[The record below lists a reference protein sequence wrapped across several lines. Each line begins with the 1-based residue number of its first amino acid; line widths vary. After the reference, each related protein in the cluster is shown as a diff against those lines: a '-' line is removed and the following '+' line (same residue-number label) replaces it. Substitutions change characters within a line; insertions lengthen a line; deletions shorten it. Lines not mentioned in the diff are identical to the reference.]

1 MPDAQ
6 QLHIAH
12 KLNPI
17 SNENK
22 LIKLN
27 QAGIQLQSSKS
38 IGQTRRQYKKQPEL
52 NVDVSAEWLLEPT
65 LHGHRVCVP
74 ARETLAHCTAL
85 HWLAKHCMRW
95 VMSFHFY
102 RDEM

>member
-27 QAGIQLQSSKS
+27 QAGI
-38 IGQTRRQYKKQPEL
+38 
-52 NVDVSAEWLLEPT
+52 
-65 LHGHRVCVP
+65 
-74 ARETLAHCTAL
+74 ETLRRRKMQQQHFDAAAVSGFKLSLKLKLAASFSPLKAL
-85 HWLAKHCMRW
+85 DKR
-95 VMSFHFY
+95 VVNI
-102 RDEM
+102 RNNPN